1 MLRPRDA
8 DMSEQDW
15 EQRAREQLPMTPND
29 YMAPLRRNVAEQF
42 PARYVLREGETWE
55 ANARYARNLGS
66 LKPLLKAALQRAR
79 YCMAV
84 DSTCRSALPID
95 NLMLDVLVLT
105 MPLSRFAEIAEMV
118 GAMYDPNLRGSQ
130 KEPPPQRVIFANLL
144 DHMACEGLLL
154 ELDAIM
160 SDVRRPGNIAALVNV
175 VVGAMEHAAGI
186 LRGRLGAL
194 ALSVSPSG
202 FMYWPRSL
210 QQFVYILLEVCKARR
225 IEFAICAPNLRVD
238 RGDLR
243 PDTLSYPAF
252 FVVIS
257 RVLVAVEH
265 SGNAQLTIDDAILYD
280 HGMRMGRM
288 AFDLDGDRIARKSN
302 VTEREA
308 VRRYNWLVR
317 KDKKIPV
324 RTELA
329 ELTKQIGAWPAA
341 RTVERTIPEIHFA
354 SEIEPVKL
362 SVGLRCIVA
371 IEATNLKAEVDAA
384 ATTYA
389 YWYQTRFA
397 TRTLAEVAR
406 GLNCP
411 LEAFCTS
418 LGLGWNLEVVTSEFS
433 LTTTQADKL
442 LETIREATVGEILAL
457 ALAMGPTKFV
467 AGPLALLVDIVISC
481 DLTVFYSYL
490 VLAQGQLRSL
500 TRWRH
505 LMTSKDQQD
514 YSAQSC
520 VGPTLVVFHLGV
532 CLWFVRGCGPLPTV
546 TQLRPTNPT
555 RNRRIPLAAANR

>member
-1 MLRPRDA
+1 MAAEHLYPSVCAIKKRAPPTEAEQKEINRTTIPAQVTRLLRPRDA
-8 DMSEQDW
+8 DMSEQAW
-15 EQRAREQLPMTPND
+15 EQRVREQLPMTHNN
-29 YMAPLRRNVAEQF
+29 YMAPLQHDVAEQF

-55 ANARYARNLGS
+55 ANARYARNLRS

-84 DSTCRSALPID
+84 DSTCRSDLPID
-95 NLMLDVLVLT
+95 NLMPDVLVLT
-105 MPLSRFAEIAEMV
+105 MPLSRFAEIAGMV

-194 ALSVSPSG
+194 ALFVSPPG

-225 IEFAICAPNLRVD
+225 VEPAICAPNLRVD
-238 RGDLR
+238 REDLR

-252 FVVIS
+252 FAGIS
-257 RVLVAVEH
+257 RALVAVEH

-288 AFDLDGDRIARKSN
+288 AFDLDGNRIARESN

-317 KDKKIPV
+317 KDKEIPV

-329 ELTKQIGAWPAA
+329 ELTKQIGAWH
-341 RTVERTIPEIHFA
+341 R
-354 SEIEPVKL
+354 S
-362 SVGLRCIVA
+362 
-371 IEATNLKAEVDAA
+371 
-384 ATTYA
+384 
-389 YWYQTRFA
+389 
-397 TRTLAEVAR
+397 
-406 GLNCP
+406 
-411 LEAFCTS
+411 TS
-418 LGLGWNLEVVTSEFS
+418 PQESS
-433 LTTTQADKL
+433 
-442 LETIREATVGEILAL
+442 
-457 ALAMGPTKFV
+457 P
-467 AGPLALLVDIVISC
+467 
-481 DLTVFYSYL
+481 
-490 VLAQGQLRSL
+490 
-500 TRWRH
+500 
-505 LMTSKDQQD
+505 
-514 YSAQSC
+514 
-520 VGPTLVVFHLGV
+520 
-532 CLWFVRGCGPLPTV
+532 
-546 TQLRPTNPT
+546 
-555 RNRRIPLAAANR
+555 